1 MSSRVLLIW
10 GGPVFADTPKKVHWP
25 EGMQVDILPVTGNG
39 SSYFGQLAE
48 SYRDADGHI
57 LRNLVAAKG
66 RNLADYDKVVLAGF
80 SAFHGLASSIL
91 DADTSEV
98 DAMISLDS
106 CFSAINAPAK
116 RGYQKFALKAAMGGG
131 LFVLTIGP
139 GGGPG
144 SGATLGP
151 GGVDFSSAYDCV
163 MESVKGAGMLVSF
176 TPPDTLPAPDKALKS
191 GGLIVLDYRRYRHDQ
206 HINELGVPILQ
217 SYLVPWLEST
227 PWVTTLVVVG
237 SLAAIAWALLT

>member
-1 MSSRVLLIW
+1 MSRVLLLW
-10 GGPVFADTPKKVHWP
+10 GGPVFADTPKKVSWP
-25 EGMQVDILPVTGNG
+25 EEDQVDVVPVTGNG

-48 SYRDADGHI
+48 SYRGSDGRI
-57 LRNLVAAKG
+57 LRNLVASKG
-66 RNLADYDKVVLAGF
+66 RNLDDYDKVVLAGF
-80 SAFHGLASSIL
+80 SAFHGLANSIL
-91 DADTSEV
+91 DADTDLV

-106 CFSAINAPAK
+106 CFSAISSPGK
-116 RGYQKFALKAAMGGG
+116 RGYAKFARKAASGGA

-163 MESVKGAGMLVSF
+163 MESVKGAGPLYSF
-176 TPPDTLPAPDKALKS
+176 SPPDTLPAPDQALKN
-191 GGLIVLDYRRYRHDQ
+191 GGVIVLDYRKYRHDQ

-217 SYLVPWLEST
+217 SYLVPWLQR
-227 PWVTTLVVVG
+227 PNLLVPLAIVG
-237 SLAAIAWALLT
+237 SLIAIGWALWG